1 MLQQWSTKSERSEGC
16 SREGCPCVRAGQVV
30 KQGRNLVGTV
40 WCQETWCHRKTGGAR
55 VWQSFQASG
64 QGSQL
69 QSAIPGLGSQLGVAI
84 YCKLLWG
91 VSCSL
96 SRDPASSRTT
106 VKPAF
111 LSQEEGA
118 DMCQSGLQICARG
131 FGDLK
136 WGCMPEREM
145 LSQRLGE
152 H

>member
-1 MLQQWSTKSERSEGC
+1 MVSG
-16 SREGCPCVRAGQVV
+16 
-30 KQGRNLVGTV
+30 NLVS
-40 WCQETWCHRKTGGAR
+40 QEDRGVGVGGGAR
-55 VWQSFQASG
+55 VWQGSQASG

-91 VSCSL
+91 VRCSL

-118 DMCQSGLQICARG
+118 DMCQSGLQVQGLEIGLHA
-131 FGDLK
+131 
-136 WGCMPEREM
+136 
-145 LSQRLGE
+145 
-152 H
+152 